1 MFWLKNLTIVP
12 KTWSL
17 TSNHISPILGIV
29 SGFSNG
35 LCCLSNWSIR
45 PPWNI
50 KEPRV
55 SWIEEDPVL
64 AISGH
69 HYPHCSSYKVSQQCN
84 TNCNVSRFRVPW
96 IKTHNLDSGKTN
108 NMQCS
113 RRWVISKLMLIKLC
127 NYDSTTHIHQW
138 YQQDS
143 VFPHHS
149 NCRLYKIEPIL
160 IPKRNIGYKLVTLHI
175 CDWQL
180 STITQYLIKWSYTSI
195 RLLIANTI
203 QILVTMY
210 FLMV

>member
-1 MFWLKNLTIVP
+1 MFWLKNLTVAP

-29 SGFSNG
+29 LDFSNG

-69 HYPHCSSYKVSQQCN
+69 HYPHCSSYRVSQQCN

-108 NMQCS
+108 NMQHQGS

-149 NCRLYKIEPIL
+149 NLLPVQNWTYSDTKKEHWLYTC
-160 IPKRNIGYKLVTLHI
+160 NITHLWLAIVYN
-175 CDWQL
+175 
-180 STITQYLIKWSYTSI
+180 
-195 RLLIANTI
+195 NTI
-203 QILVTMY
+203 SY
-210 FLMV
+210 